1 MHASQHTRGRLLYI
15 ASAIIFFSGCTAA
28 VLIFST
34 AAPEDD
40 PDIVGYRLIGGREF
54 PITLEH
60 SFRAEQTLEAI
71 GGTANVDAAELDHW
85 IGSLWHG
92 RHLAYAL
99 ATSAIV
105 LSVLFA
111 WAARM
116 TTEEASV

>member
-1 MHASQHTRGRLLYI
+1 MHASQRTRGRLLYL

-34 AAPEDD
+34 AAPEGD
-40 PDIVGYRLIGGREF
+40 PDIVGYRLIGRREF
-54 PITLEH
+54 PITLEN
-60 SFRAEQTLEAI
+60 SPRTERRLEAI
-71 GGTANVDAAELDHW
+71 GGTANVDAAELDDW

-99 ATSAIV
+99 ATSAIAI
-105 LSVLFA
+105 SVLFA

-116 TTEEASV
+116 TTEGATV